1 MLTDRT
7 TTTTTTKSTLK
18 KTATSKTQQQQQKQP
33 TLPDYKQFCEMQ
45 AKGIE
50 VNEIFKLKS
59 KTKKPK
65 KEEDGFL
72 QTSTNVIDLK
82 PVEMKDQTWSPNDG
96 YKKSRNEIIISSKT
110 SATQNEVIFSP
121 TRLKNQSKKK
131 GS

>member
-1 MLTDRT
+1 
-7 TTTTTTKSTLK
+7 
-18 KTATSKTQQQQQKQP
+18 
-33 TLPDYKQFCEMQ
+33 MQ

-82 PVEMKDQTWSPNDG
+82 PVEMRDQTWSPNDG
-96 YKKSRNEIIISSKT
+96 YKKSRNEIIMSSKT
-110 SATQNEVIFSP
+110 SATQNEAIFSP
-121 TRLKNQSKKK
+121 TRLKHQSKKK